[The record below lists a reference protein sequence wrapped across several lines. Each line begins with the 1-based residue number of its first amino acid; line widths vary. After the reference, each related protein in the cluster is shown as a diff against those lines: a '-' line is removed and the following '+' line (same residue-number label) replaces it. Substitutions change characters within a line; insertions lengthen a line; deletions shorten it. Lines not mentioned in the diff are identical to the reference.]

1 MEFISG
7 VREKETVCIRR
18 ILEGDLVGESVKMNG
33 AVHTI
38 RDMGEVAFVIL
49 RKVDGLVQCVYEAG
63 VTKFDLKNL
72 KEESAVE
79 ITGTVAPEERA
90 PHGFEIRLE
99 DIRVLSEPAEV
110 MPIAISKYKMNT
122 SLETKLALRPISLR
136 NVRER
141 AKFKL
146 QEGIV
151 RGFRDYLHGQG
162 FTEIRTPKI
171 VARGAEGGSNVF
183 KLDYFNKKAELGQS
197 PQFYK
202 QTMVG
207 VYDRVFEA
215 APVFRAEKHN
225 TTRHLNEYV
234 SLDFEMGYIDGV
246 EDIMEMETGFLQY
259 TFELLEREYKKELT
273 MLNVTLPNVD
283 KIPAVRFDKAKELV
297 SQKYN
302 RTIRNPYDLE
312 PEEELLIGQ
321 YFQEEFGSDFVFVTH
336 YPSKKRPFY
345 AMDDPADPKFTLSFD
360 LLFRGLEVTTGGQR
374 IHDYRMILEKMEKRG
389 MDPADIES
397 YLMIFKYG
405 MPPHGG
411 LGIGLERLTMRLL
424 DEQNVRET
432 ALFPR
437 DVTRLEP

>member
-1 MEFISG
+1 MEFVSG
-7 VREKETVCIRR
+7 VKEKRVFDIREVLDGDFEGKEIR
-18 ILEGDLVGESVKMNG
+18 MNG

-38 RDMGEVAFVIL
+38 RHMGDVAFVIL
-49 RKVDGLVQCVYEAG
+49 RKARGLVQCVYEAE
-63 VTKFDLKNL
+63 VTDFDIRDL
-72 KEESAVE
+72 KEECTVE
-79 ITGTVAPEERA
+79 VMGTVKAEERA
-90 PHGFEIRLE
+90 PRGFEVRLKE
-99 DIRVLSEPAEV
+99 IRVLSRPAEPLPV
-110 MPIAISKYKMNT
+110 AISKWKLNT
-122 SLETKLALRPISLR
+122 SLETKLALRPIVLR

-141 AKFKL
+141 AKFKI

-151 RGFRDYLHGQG
+151 RGFRDYLLSQD

-234 SLDFEMGYIDGV
+234 SLDFEMGYIDCFQDV
-246 EDIMEMETGFLQY
+246 MDMETGMLQY
-259 TFELLEREYKKELT
+259 VMRLLKDEYGKELE
-273 MLNVTLPNVD
+273 MLDVVLPEVNS
-283 KIPAVRFDKAKELV
+283 IPAVRFDEAKELV
-297 SQKYN
+297 SQKYS
-302 RTIRNPYDLE
+302 RKVRNPYDLE
-312 PEEELLIGQ
+312 PEEEQLIGR
-321 YFQEEFGSDFVFVTH
+321 YFKEEFGSDFVFVTH

-345 AMDDPADPKFTLSFD
+345 AMDDPADPRFTLSFD

-374 IHDYRMILEKMEKRG
+374 IHDYKDITAKMEKRG
-389 MDPADIES
+389 MDPEDIAS

-424 DEQNVRET
+424 DEQNVRE
-432 ALFPR
+432 ASLFPR

>member
-1 MEFISG
+1 
-7 VREKETVCIRR
+7 
-18 ILEGDLVGESVKMNG
+18 
-33 AVHTI
+33 
-38 RDMGEVAFVIL
+38 
-49 RKVDGLVQCVYEAG
+49 
-63 VTKFDLKNL
+63 
-72 KEESAVE
+72 
-79 ITGTVAPEERA
+79 
-90 PHGFEIRLE
+90 
-99 DIRVLSEPAEV
+99 

-151 RGFRDYLHGQG
+151 RGFRDYLHGKG

-234 SLDFEMGYIDGV
+234 SLDFEMGYIDGF

-297 SQKYN
+297 SQKYH

>member
-1 MEFISG
+1 MEFVNG
-7 VREKETVCIRR
+7 VKEKRVLDIREV
-18 ILEGDLVGESVKMNG
+18 LEGEYEGKEIRMNG

-38 RDMGEVAFVIL
+38 RHMGEVAFVIL
-49 RKVDGLVQCVYEAG
+49 RKSRGLVQCVYEAG
-63 VTKFDLKNL
+63 ITDFDIREL

-79 ITGTVAPEERA
+79 VMGVVTAEERA
-90 PHGFEIRLE
+90 PQGFEIRLKE
-99 DIRVLSEPAEV
+99 IRVLSRPAEPLPLAV
-110 MPIAISKYKMNT
+110 SKWKLNT
-122 SLETKLALRPISLR
+122 SLETKLSLRPISLR

-141 AKFKL
+141 AKFKI

-151 RGFRDYLHGQG
+151 RGFRDYLLSRD

-183 KLDYFNKKAELGQS
+183 KLEYFNKKAELGQS

-225 TTRHLNEYV
+225 TTRHLNEYT
-234 SLDFEMGYIDGV
+234 SLDFEMGYIDSFRDV
-246 EDIMEMETGFLQY
+246 MDMETGMLQY
-259 TFELLEREYKKELT
+259 VMKLLEQDYKKELD
-273 MLNVTLPNVD
+273 MLAVTLPEVGR
-283 KIPAVRFDKAKELV
+283 IPAVRFDQAKELV
-297 SQKYN
+297 SRKYD
-302 RTIRNPYDLE
+302 RKIRNPYDLE
-312 PEEELLIGQ
+312 PEEELLIGR
-321 YFQEEFGSDFVFVTH
+321 YFQEEYGSDFVFVTH

-345 AMDDPADPKFTLSFD
+345 AMDDPADPRFTLSFD

-374 IHDYRMILEKMEKRG
+374 IHDYREITAKMEKRG
-389 MDPADIES
+389 MDPEDIAS

-424 DEQNVRET
+424 DEQNVRE
-432 ALFPR
+432 ASLFPR

>member
-1 MEFISG
+1 MEFLTG
-7 VREKETVCIRR
+7 VTQKEVLGIRAV
-18 ILEGDLVGESVKMNG
+18 LDGDFAGKTIRMNG
-33 AVHTI
+33 TVHNI

-49 RKVDGLVQCVYEAG
+49 RKAEGLVQCVYEEG
-63 VTKFDLKNL
+63 TSGFELERL
-72 KEESAVE
+72 REEAAVE
-79 ITGTVAPEERA
+79 VTGVVAMEARA
-90 PHGFEIRLE
+90 PQGFEIRLR
-99 DIRVLSEPAEV
+99 DIRILSEPVEV
-110 MPIAISKYKMNT
+110 LPVAINKWKMNT
-122 SLETKLALRPISLR
+122 SLETKLALRPVTLR

-141 AKFKL
+141 AKFKV

-151 RGFRDYLHGQG
+151 RGFRDFLHGQG

-171 VARGAEGGSNVF
+171 VSRGAEGGANVF

-202 QTMVG
+202 QIMVG

-234 SLDFEMGYIDGV
+234 SLDFEMGYIDGF
-246 EDIMEMETGFLQY
+246 EDVMAMETGFLQY
-259 TFELLEREYKKELT
+259 TMDLLRREYDKELK
-273 MLNVTLPNVD
+273 LLGVALPAVD
-283 KIPAVRFDKAKELV
+283 RIPQVRFDRAKELAAE
-297 SQKYN
+297 KYN
-302 RTIRNPYDLE
+302 RKIRNPFDLE
-312 PEEELLIGQ
+312 PEEEALIGR
-321 YFQEEFGSDFVFVTH
+321 YFKEEYGSDFVFVTH

-345 AMDDPADPKFTLSFD
+345 AMEDPADPRFTLSFD
-360 LLFRGLEVTTGGQR
+360 LLFKGLEITTGGQR

-389 MDPADIES
+389 MDPEEIRD
-397 YLMIFKYG
+397 YLMIFRYG

>member
-1 MEFISG
+1 MEFLTG
-7 VREKETVCIRR
+7 VTQKEVLGIQTV
-18 ILEGDLVGESVKMNG
+18 LDGDFAGKTIWMNG
-33 AVHTI
+33 TVHNI

-49 RKVDGLVQCVYEAG
+49 RKAEGLVQCVYEEG
-63 VTKFDLKNL
+63 TSGFELERL
-72 KEESAVE
+72 REEAAVE
-79 ITGTVAPEERA
+79 VTGVVAMEARA
-90 PHGFEIRLE
+90 PQGFEIRLR
-99 DIRVLSEPAEV
+99 DIRILSEPVEV
-110 MPIAISKYKMNT
+110 LPVAVNKWKMNT
-122 SLETKLALRPISLR
+122 SLETKLALRPVTLR

-141 AKFKL
+141 AKFKV

-151 RGFRDYLHGQG
+151 RGFRDFLHGQG

-171 VARGAEGGSNVF
+171 VSRGAEGGANVF

-202 QTMVG
+202 QIMVG

-234 SLDFEMGYIDGV
+234 SLDFEMGYIDGF
-246 EDIMEMETGFLQY
+246 EDVMEMETGFLQY
-259 TFELLEREYKKELT
+259 TMDLLRREYDKELK
-273 MLNVTLPNVD
+273 LLGVALPAVD
-283 KIPAVRFDKAKELV
+283 RIPQVRFDQAKELAAE
-297 SQKYN
+297 KYN
-302 RTIRNPYDLE
+302 RKIRNPFDLE
-312 PEEELLIGQ
+312 PEEEALIGR
-321 YFQEEFGSDFVFVTH
+321 YFKEEYGSDFVFVTH

-345 AMDDPADPKFTLSFD
+345 AMEDPADPRFTLSFD
-360 LLFRGLEVTTGGQR
+360 LLFKGLEITTGGQR

-389 MDPADIES
+389 MDPEEIRD
-397 YLMIFKYG
+397 YLMIFRYG